1 MAPLPAPPVVQPLH
15 VALPDGGDVSGSTTI
30 PGVPPAASLDMPS
43 SLSSNDSLTLTW
55 PRVAGAIAY
64 DVSVSLK
71 GSLVFE
77 AFADTSIVLSTRT
90 KTSNGSLAFYP
101 GFTHQIVV
109 SAVDVNY
116 YDYYRHSSDLF
127 TGSGPISHLD
137 GAVGVFG
144 SIVPIASGMVTV
156 H

>member
-1 MAPLPAPPVVQPLH
+1 
-15 VALPDGGDVSGSTTI
+15 
-30 PGVPPAASLDMPS
+30 MPS